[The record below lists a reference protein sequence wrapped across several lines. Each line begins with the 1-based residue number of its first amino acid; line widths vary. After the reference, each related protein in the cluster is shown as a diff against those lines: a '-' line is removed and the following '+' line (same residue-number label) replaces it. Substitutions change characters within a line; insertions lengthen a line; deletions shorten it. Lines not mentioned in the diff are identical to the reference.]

1 MEKDIK
7 KALYENIMSSVAK
20 EVKKALNESDELADK
35 QARLKDLKREY
46 SSLTSKIDDMWV
58 EYTQK
63 MVITTDLNARQ
74 EISNNFYKSLEPLK
88 VAVRNK
94 MKEIYNLNDEIN
106 ELKQSSSQSEPSKKP
121 NYSYDNNYEDEGSD
135 GDEHK
140 FRVIRYTDKQLKNY
154 DSEDYSGKDYVRC
167 FVFDANEQFLPD
179 FTPDW
184 LYDILNNI
192 DYTEFQESI
201 FEMGEKSYNYLINHP
216 DCVEHRYASNAEA
229 YGDGDE
235 YDEDEYGDDDEDEE
249 YNNENTNNTDG
260 NNKFIM
266 EVISKDYICNGEGYW
281 DKDDWDD
288 LVKDKQILCY
298 IYDADETPI
307 PDFSPDWLYE
317 ILEKYENI
325 PGGYC
330 SEDMESTFIV
340 SKETYDALL
349 KDPHCKKADDYTDCG
364 YNYNNVENEYNNYDD
379 DKIKEKLSNI
389 ILNPDFK
396 VKAGGRFA
404 PKGGKAKLD
413 LLDEN
418 YEKDIYLHEM
428 FQDDPKLAQVR
439 KDIKYDVDFENVS
452 LDHKGTTKS
461 GIDYLALLVNGDWE
475 EPVAVFVYWD
485 GKKYRGYVPT
495 RGNAINTINKS
506 AFGNDEDADN
516 EYCTKYLGLKD
527 YYGGDGCAFGL
538 PINWGACLEEFE
550 TRLVVK

>member
-20 EVKKALNESDELADK
+20 EVKKALNESDDLANK
-35 QARLKDLKREY
+35 QSTLNQLMLEY
-46 SSLTSKIDDMWV
+46 DEIHSKIIDIEDDFFKKLSSINAHE
-58 EYTQK
+58 EYIK
-63 MVITTDLNARQ
+63 ALDNH
-74 EISNNFYKSLEPLK
+74 YKSLKPLENELY
-88 VAVRNK
+88 NK
-94 MKEIYNLNDEIN
+94 SSEIIKLKKEIAAS
-106 ELKQSSSQSEPSKKP
+106 KQTIRQSEFSKKP
-121 NYSYDNNYEDEGSD
+121 YYTNDNDYENDRG
-135 GDEHK
+135 
-140 FRVIRYTDKQLKNY
+140 
-154 DSEDYSGKDYVRC
+154 
-167 FVFDANEQFLPD
+167 
-179 FTPDW
+179 
-184 LYDILNNI
+184 
-192 DYTEFQESI
+192 
-201 FEMGEKSYNYLINHP
+201 
-216 DCVEHRYASNAEA
+216 
-229 YGDGDE
+229 E
-235 YDEDEYGDDDEDEE
+235 YDEEE
-249 YNNENTNNTDG
+249 YNDKNTNNTDG

-281 DKDDWDD
+281 DEDDWDD

-307 PDFSPDWLYE
+307 PDFSPDWLYK

-379 DKIKEKLSNI
+379 DEIKEKLSNI

-418 YEKDIYLHEM
+418 YEKDIYLHIM
-428 FQDDPKLAQVR
+428 LQDDPKLAQVR
-439 KDIKYDVDFENVS
+439 KDIKYDVNFENVS

-495 RGNAINTINKS
+495 HGNAINTINKS

-527 YYGGDGCAFGL
+527 YYGCDGCAFGL

-550 TRLVVK
+550 TRLVVKQ

>member
-20 EVKKALNESDELADK
+20 EVKKVLNESDELADK
-35 QARLKDLKREY
+35 QSRLKDLKQEY
-46 SSLTSKIDDMWV
+46 STLTSKIDDMWV
-58 EYTQK
+58 EYSQK
-63 MVITTDLNARQ
+63 MVITTDADAQR

-88 VAVRNK
+88 IALRNK
-94 MKEIYNLNDEIN
+94 TKEIYNLTDEIN
-106 ELKQSSSQSEPSKKP
+106 ELKQTSSQSRFSKKP
-121 NYSYDNNYEDEGSD
+121 NYSYDNNYEDEG
-135 GDEHK
+135 G
-140 FRVIRYTDKQLKNY
+140 
-154 DSEDYSGKDYVRC
+154 
-167 FVFDANEQFLPD
+167 
-179 FTPDW
+179 
-184 LYDILNNI
+184 
-192 DYTEFQESI
+192 
-201 FEMGEKSYNYLINHP
+201 
-216 DCVEHRYASNAEA
+216 
-229 YGDGDE
+229 E
-235 YDEDEYGDDDEDEE
+235 YDEEE
-249 YNNENTNNTDG
+249 YNGENTNNTDG
-260 NNKFIM
+260 DNKFIM

-281 DKDDWDD
+281 DEDDWDD
-288 LVKDKQILCY
+288 LVKNEQILCY

-307 PDFSPDWLYE
+307 PDFSPDWLYK

-349 KDPHCKKADDYTDCG
+349 KDPRCVNADDYTDCG

-379 DKIKEKLSNI
+379 DEIKEKLSNI

-418 YEKDIYLHEM
+418 YEKDIYLHIM
-428 FQDDPKLAQVR
+428 LQDDPKLAQVR
-439 KDIKYDVDFENVS
+439 KDIKYDVNFENVS

-527 YYGGDGCAFGL
+527 CYGCDGCKFSL
-538 PINWGACLEEFE
+538 PINWDACLEEFE

>member
-20 EVKKALNESDELADK
+20 EVKKVLNESDELADK
-35 QARLKDLKREY
+35 QSRLKDLKQEY
-46 SSLTSKIDDMWV
+46 ASLTSKINEMWV

-63 MVITTDLNARQ
+63 MGITTDLNARQ

-94 MKEIYNLNDEIN
+94 IKEIYNLNDEIN
-106 ELKQSSSQSEPSKKP
+106 ELKQTSSQSRFSKKP
-121 NYSYDNNYEDEGSD
+121 NYSYDNNYEDEG
-135 GDEHK
+135 G
-140 FRVIRYTDKQLKNY
+140 
-154 DSEDYSGKDYVRC
+154 
-167 FVFDANEQFLPD
+167 
-179 FTPDW
+179 
-184 LYDILNNI
+184 
-192 DYTEFQESI
+192 
-201 FEMGEKSYNYLINHP
+201 
-216 DCVEHRYASNAEA
+216 
-229 YGDGDE
+229 E
-235 YDEDEYGDDDEDEE
+235 YDEEE
-249 YNNENTNNTDG
+249 YNGENTNNTDG
-260 NNKFIM
+260 DNKFIM

-281 DKDDWDD
+281 DEDDWDD
-288 LVKDKQILCY
+288 LVKNKQILCY
-298 IYDADETPI
+298 IYDANETPI

-349 KDPHCKKADDYTDCG
+349 KDPHCVNADDYTDCG
-364 YNYNNVENEYNNYDD
+364 YNFNNVENEYNNYDD
-379 DKIKEKLSNI
+379 DEIKEKLSNI

-418 YEKDIYLHEM
+418 YKKDIYLHIM
-428 FQDDPKLAQVR
+428 LQDDPKLAQVR
-439 KDIKYDVDFENVS
+439 KDIKYDVNFENVS

-527 YYGGDGCAFGL
+527 YYGCDGCKFSL
-538 PINWGACLEEFE
+538 PINWDACLEEFE
-550 TRLVVK
+550 TRLVVKQ

>member
-20 EVKKALNESDELADK
+20 EVKKVLNESDELADK
-35 QARLKDLKREY
+35 QSGLKDLKQEY
-46 SSLTSKIDDMWV
+46 ASLTSKIDDMWV
-58 EYTQK
+58 EYSQK
-63 MVITTDLNARQ
+63 MVITTDADAQR

-88 VAVRNK
+88 IALRNK
-94 MKEIYNLNDEIN
+94 TKEIYNLTDEIN
-106 ELKQSSSQSEPSKKP
+106 ELKQTGSQSESSKKP
-121 NYSYDNNYEDEGSD
+121 NYSYDNNYEDEG
-135 GDEHK
+135 G
-140 FRVIRYTDKQLKNY
+140 
-154 DSEDYSGKDYVRC
+154 
-167 FVFDANEQFLPD
+167 
-179 FTPDW
+179 
-184 LYDILNNI
+184 
-192 DYTEFQESI
+192 
-201 FEMGEKSYNYLINHP
+201 
-216 DCVEHRYASNAEA
+216 
-229 YGDGDE
+229 E
-235 YDEDEYGDDDEDEE
+235 YDEEE
-249 YNNENTNNTDG
+249 HNGKNTNSPIG
-260 NNKFIM
+260 NNKFVM

-281 DKDDWDD
+281 DKEDWDD

-349 KDPHCKKADDYTDCG
+349 KDPHCVNADDYTECG
-364 YNYNNVENEYNNYDD
+364 YNYNNDENEYNNDD
-379 DKIKEKLSNI
+379 DEIKEKISNI

-418 YEKDIYLHEM
+418 YEKNIYLHIM
-428 FQDDPKLAQVR
+428 LQDDPKLAQVR
-439 KDIKYDVDFENVS
+439 KDIKYDVNFENVS

-506 AFGNDEDADN
+506 AFGNDEDVDN

-527 YYGGDGCAFGL
+527 YYGCDGCAFGL

-550 TRLVVK
+550 TRLVVKQ

>member
-35 QARLKDLKREY
+35 QARLKDLKQEY
-46 SSLTSKIDDMWV
+46 ASLTSKINEMWV

-63 MVITTDLNARQ
+63 MGITTDADAQR

-106 ELKQSSSQSEPSKKP
+106 ELKQTSRQSESSKKP
-121 NYSYDNNYEDEGSD
+121 NYSYDNNYEDEG
-135 GDEHK
+135 G
-140 FRVIRYTDKQLKNY
+140 
-154 DSEDYSGKDYVRC
+154 
-167 FVFDANEQFLPD
+167 
-179 FTPDW
+179 
-184 LYDILNNI
+184 
-192 DYTEFQESI
+192 
-201 FEMGEKSYNYLINHP
+201 
-216 DCVEHRYASNAEA
+216 
-229 YGDGDE
+229 E
-235 YDEDEYGDDDEDEE
+235 YDEEE
-249 YNNENTNNTDG
+249 HNGKNTNNTDG
-260 NNKFIM
+260 DNKFIM

-307 PDFSPDWLYE
+307 PDFSPDWLYK

-349 KDPHCKKADDYTDCG
+349 KDPHCVNADDYTDCG

-379 DKIKEKLSNI
+379 DEIKEKLSNI

-404 PKGGKAKLD
+404 PKGGKTKLD

-418 YEKDIYLHEM
+418 YEKGIYLHIM
-428 FQDDPKLAQVR
+428 LQDDPKLAQVR
-439 KDIKYDVDFENVS
+439 KDIKYDVNFENVS

-527 YYGGDGCAFGL
+527 HYSCDGCKFSL
-538 PINWGACLEEFE
+538 PINWDACLEEFE
-550 TRLVVK
+550 IRLVVK

>member
-1 MEKDIK
+1 M
-7 KALYENIMSSVAK
+7 Y
-20 EVKKALNESDELADK
+20 
-35 QARLKDLKREY
+35 
-46 SSLTSKIDDMWV
+46 
-58 EYTQK
+58 
-63 MVITTDLNARQ
+63 
-74 EISNNFYKSLEPLK
+74 
-88 VAVRNK
+88 
-94 MKEIYNLNDEIN
+94 
-106 ELKQSSSQSEPSKKP
+106 
-121 NYSYDNNYEDEGSD
+121 
-135 GDEHK
+135 
-140 FRVIRYTDKQLKNY
+140 
-154 DSEDYSGKDYVRC
+154 
-167 FVFDANEQFLPD
+167 
-179 FTPDW
+179 
-184 LYDILNNI
+184 
-192 DYTEFQESI
+192 
-201 FEMGEKSYNYLINHP
+201 
-216 DCVEHRYASNAEA
+216 
-229 YGDGDE
+229 
-235 YDEDEYGDDDEDEE
+235 EE
-249 YNNENTNNTDG
+249 YNNDNENTNNIDED
-260 NNKFIM
+260 NKFVI

-281 DKDDWDD
+281 DEDDWDD

-298 IYDADETPI
+298 IYDANETPI

-379 DKIKEKLSNI
+379 DEIKEKLSNI

-418 YEKDIYLHEM
+418 YEKDIYLHIM
-428 FQDDPKLAQVR
+428 LQDDPKLAQVR

-527 YYGGDGCAFGL
+527 YYGCDGCKFGL
-538 PINWGACLEEFE
+538 PINWDACLEEFE

>member
-7 KALYENIMSSVAK
+7 KAIYKNIKNKKAK
-20 EVKKALNESDELADK
+20 EDKKVLNKSDELADK
-35 QARLKDLKREY
+35 QSRLKDLKQEY
-46 SSLTSKIDDMWV
+46 ASLTSKINEMWV

-63 MVITTDLNARQ
+63 MGITTDADAQR

-88 VAVRNK
+88 IALRNK
-94 MKEIYNLNDEIN
+94 TKEIYNLTDEIN
-106 ELKQSSSQSEPSKKP
+106 ELKQTSSQSGFSKKP

-235 YDEDEYGDDDEDEE
+235 YDEDEYGEDDEDE
-249 YNNENTNNTDG
+249 YG
-260 NNKFIM
+260 
-266 EVISKDYICNGEGYW
+266 
-281 DKDDWDD
+281 
-288 LVKDKQILCY
+288 
-298 IYDADETPI
+298 
-307 PDFSPDWLYE
+307 
-317 ILEKYENI
+317 
-325 PGGYC
+325 
-330 SEDMESTFIV
+330 
-340 SKETYDALL
+340 
-349 KDPHCKKADDYTDCG
+349 
-364 YNYNNVENEYNNYDD
+364 DD
-379 DKIKEKLSNI
+379 DEIKEKLSNI

-418 YEKDIYLHEM
+418 YEKNIYIHIML
-428 FQDDPKLAQVR
+428 QDDPKLAQVR
-439 KDIKYDVDFENVS
+439 KDIKYDVNFENVS
-452 LDHKGTTKS
+452 LDHKGITKS
-461 GIDYLALLVNGDWE
+461 DINYLKILVNGDWE

-527 YYGGDGCAFGL
+527 CYGCDGCKFSL
-538 PINWGACLEEFE
+538 PINWDACLEEFE

>member
-35 QARLKDLKREY
+35 QSRLKDLKHEY
-46 SSLTSKIDDMWV
+46 VSLTSKIDDMWV
-58 EYTQK
+58 DYSQK
-63 MVITTDLNARQ
+63 MVITTDADAKC

-88 VAVRNK
+88 IALRNK
-94 MKEIYNLNDEIN
+94 TKEIYNLTDEIN
-106 ELKQSSSQSEPSKKP
+106 ELKQTGSQSESSKKP
-121 NYSYDNNYEDEGSD
+121 NYSYDNNYEDEG
-135 GDEHK
+135 G
-140 FRVIRYTDKQLKNY
+140 
-154 DSEDYSGKDYVRC
+154 
-167 FVFDANEQFLPD
+167 
-179 FTPDW
+179 
-184 LYDILNNI
+184 
-192 DYTEFQESI
+192 
-201 FEMGEKSYNYLINHP
+201 
-216 DCVEHRYASNAEA
+216 
-229 YGDGDE
+229 E
-235 YDEDEYGDDDEDEE
+235 YDEEE
-249 YNNENTNNTDG
+249 HNGKNTNNTVGD
-260 NNKFIM
+260 NKFIM

-349 KDPHCKKADDYTDCG
+349 KDPHCVNADDYTDCG
-364 YNYNNVENEYNNYDD
+364 YNYNNVENEYNNYVDD
-379 DKIKEKLSNI
+379 EIKEKLSNI

-418 YEKDIYLHEM
+418 YEKNIYLHIM
-428 FQDDPKLAQVR
+428 LQDDPKLAQVR
-439 KDIKYDVDFENVS
+439 KDIKYDVNFENVN

-495 RGNAINTINKS
+495 RGNAINTINKA
-506 AFGNDEDADN
+506 AFGNDEDVDN

-527 YYGGDGCAFGL
+527 HYGCDGCKFSL
-538 PINWGACLEEFE
+538 PINWDACLEEFE

>member
-20 EVKKALNESDELADK
+20 EVKKVLNESDELADK
-35 QARLKDLKREY
+35 QSRLKDLKQEY
-46 SSLTSKIDDMWV
+46 ASLTSKINEMWV

-63 MVITTDLNARQ
+63 MGITTDLNARQ

-135 GDEHK
+135 EDEHK

-235 YDEDEYGDDDEDEE
+235 YDEDEYGEDDEDEYGEDDEDE
-249 YNNENTNNTDG
+249 YG
-260 NNKFIM
+260 
-266 EVISKDYICNGEGYW
+266 
-281 DKDDWDD
+281 
-288 LVKDKQILCY
+288 
-298 IYDADETPI
+298 
-307 PDFSPDWLYE
+307 
-317 ILEKYENI
+317 
-325 PGGYC
+325 
-330 SEDMESTFIV
+330 
-340 SKETYDALL
+340 
-349 KDPHCKKADDYTDCG
+349 
-364 YNYNNVENEYNNYDD
+364 DD
-379 DKIKEKLSNI
+379 DEIKEKLSNI

-527 YYGGDGCAFGL
+527 CYGCDGCKFSL
-538 PINWGACLEEFE
+538 PINWDACLEEFE

>member
-20 EVKKALNESDELADK
+20 EVKKVLNESDELADK
-35 QARLKDLKREY
+35 QSRLKDLKQEY
-46 SSLTSKIDDMWV
+46 ASLTSKINEMWV

-106 ELKQSSSQSEPSKKP
+106 ELKQSSRQSESSKKP
-121 NYSYDNNYEDEGSD
+121 NYSYDNNYEDEGDD

-235 YDEDEYGDDDEDEE
+235 YDEDEYGEDDEDEYGEDDEDE
-249 YNNENTNNTDG
+249 YG
-260 NNKFIM
+260 
-266 EVISKDYICNGEGYW
+266 
-281 DKDDWDD
+281 
-288 LVKDKQILCY
+288 
-298 IYDADETPI
+298 
-307 PDFSPDWLYE
+307 
-317 ILEKYENI
+317 
-325 PGGYC
+325 
-330 SEDMESTFIV
+330 
-340 SKETYDALL
+340 
-349 KDPHCKKADDYTDCG
+349 
-364 YNYNNVENEYNNYDD
+364 DD
-379 DKIKEKLSNI
+379 DEIKEKLSNI

-418 YEKDIYLHEM
+418 YEKNIYLHIM
-428 FQDDPKLAQVR
+428 LQDDPKLAQVR
-439 KDIKYDVDFENVS
+439 KDIKYDVNFENVS

-495 RGNAINTINKS
+495 RGNTINTINKS

-527 YYGGDGCAFGL
+527 CYGCDGCKFSL
-538 PINWGACLEEFE
+538 PINWDACLEEFE

>member
-1 MEKDIK
+1 MEKVIK

-20 EVKKALNESDELADK
+20 EVKKVLNESDELADK
-35 QARLKDLKREY
+35 QSRLKDLKREY

-235 YDEDEYGDDDEDEE
+235 YDEDEYGQDDEDE
-249 YNNENTNNTDG
+249 YG
-260 NNKFIM
+260 
-266 EVISKDYICNGEGYW
+266 
-281 DKDDWDD
+281 
-288 LVKDKQILCY
+288 
-298 IYDADETPI
+298 
-307 PDFSPDWLYE
+307 
-317 ILEKYENI
+317 
-325 PGGYC
+325 
-330 SEDMESTFIV
+330 
-340 SKETYDALL
+340 
-349 KDPHCKKADDYTDCG
+349 
-364 YNYNNVENEYNNYDD
+364 DD
-379 DKIKEKLSNI
+379 DEIKEKLSNI

-418 YEKDIYLHEM
+418 YEKNIYLHIM
-428 FQDDPKLAQVR
+428 LQDDPKLAQVR
-439 KDIKYDVDFENVS
+439 KDIKYDVNFENVS

-506 AFGNDEDADN
+506 AFGNDEDVDN

-527 YYGGDGCAFGL
+527 YYGCDGCAFGL

-550 TRLVVK
+550 TRLVVKQ

>member
-20 EVKKALNESDELADK
+20 EVKKALNESDELADN
-35 QARLKDLKREY
+35 QSTLNQLMLEY
-46 SSLTSKIDDMWV
+46 DEIHSKIIDIEDDFFKKLSSINAHE
-58 EYTQK
+58 EYIK
-63 MVITTDLNARQ
+63 ALN
-74 EISNNFYKSLEPLK
+74 NHYKSLKPLENELY
-88 VAVRNK
+88 NK
-94 MKEIYNLNDEIN
+94 TNEIIKLKKEIAAS
-106 ELKQSSSQSEPSKKP
+106 KQTISQSVSSKKP
-121 NYSYDNNYEDEGSD
+121 NYLYDNNYEDEGS
-135 GDEHK
+135 
-140 FRVIRYTDKQLKNY
+140 
-154 DSEDYSGKDYVRC
+154 
-167 FVFDANEQFLPD
+167 
-179 FTPDW
+179 
-184 LYDILNNI
+184 
-192 DYTEFQESI
+192 
-201 FEMGEKSYNYLINHP
+201 
-216 DCVEHRYASNAEA
+216 
-229 YGDGDE
+229 E
-235 YDEDEYGDDDEDEE
+235 YDEDGK
-249 YNNENTNNTDG
+249 YNNENTNNTDRD
-260 NNKFIM
+260 NKFIM

-281 DKDDWDD
+281 GEDDWDD
-288 LVKDKQILCY
+288 LVKNKQILCY

-307 PDFSPDWLYE
+307 PDFSPDWLYK

-349 KDPHCKKADDYTDCG
+349 KDPHCVNADDYINCG
-364 YNYNNVENEYNNYDD
+364 YNFNNVENEYNNYDD
-379 DKIKEKLSNI
+379 DEIKEKLSNM

-404 PKGGKAKLD
+404 PRGGKAKLD

-418 YEKDIYLHEM
+418 YEKNIYLHIM
-428 FQDDPKLAQVR
+428 LQDDPKLAQVR
-439 KDIKYDVDFENVS
+439 KDIKYDVNFENVS

-475 EPVAVFVYWD
+475 EPVVVFVYWD

-527 YYGGDGCAFGL
+527 YYGCDGCAFGL
-538 PINWGACLEEFE
+538 PINWDACLEEFE

>member
-1 MEKDIK
+1 MEKNIK

-20 EVKKALNESDELADK
+20 EVKKVLNESDELADK
-35 QARLKDLKREY
+35 QARLKVLKQEY
-46 SSLTSKIDDMWV
+46 ASLTSKINEMWV

-63 MVITTDLNARQ
+63 MGITTDLNARQ

-106 ELKQSSSQSEPSKKP
+106 ELKQSSRQSESSKKP
-121 NYSYDNNYEDEGSD
+121 NYSYDNNYEDEG
-135 GDEHK
+135 G
-140 FRVIRYTDKQLKNY
+140 
-154 DSEDYSGKDYVRC
+154 
-167 FVFDANEQFLPD
+167 
-179 FTPDW
+179 
-184 LYDILNNI
+184 
-192 DYTEFQESI
+192 
-201 FEMGEKSYNYLINHP
+201 
-216 DCVEHRYASNAEA
+216 
-229 YGDGDE
+229 E
-235 YDEDEYGDDDEDEE
+235 YDEEE

-260 NNKFIM
+260 DNKFIM

-281 DKDDWDD
+281 DEDDWDD
-288 LVKDKQILCY
+288 LVKNEQILCY

-349 KDPHCKKADDYTDCG
+349 KDPHCVNADDYTECG
-364 YNYNNVENEYNNYDD
+364 YNFNNVENEYNNYDD
-379 DKIKEKLSNI
+379 DEIKEKLSNI

-418 YEKDIYLHEM
+418 YEKDIYLHIM
-428 FQDDPKLAQVR
+428 LQDDPKLAQVR
-439 KDIKYDVDFENVS
+439 KDIKYDVNFENVS
-452 LDHKGTTKS
+452 LDHKGTTNS

-527 YYGGDGCAFGL
+527 CYGCDGCKFSL
-538 PINWGACLEEFE
+538 PINWDACLEEFE

>member
-20 EVKKALNESDELADK
+20 EVKKVLNESDELADK
-35 QARLKDLKREY
+35 QSTLNQLMLEYNEIHSKIIDIEDDFFKKLSSINAHEEYIKALDNHYKSLKPLENELYNKSSEIIKLKREIAA
-46 SSLTSKIDDMWV
+46 SKQTI
-58 EYTQK
+58 
-63 MVITTDLNARQ
+63 
-74 EISNNFYKSLEPLK
+74 
-88 VAVRNK
+88 
-94 MKEIYNLNDEIN
+94 
-106 ELKQSSSQSEPSKKP
+106 SQSEFSKKP
-121 NYSYDNNYEDEGSD
+121 NYSYDNNYEDKG
-135 GDEHK
+135 G
-140 FRVIRYTDKQLKNY
+140 
-154 DSEDYSGKDYVRC
+154 
-167 FVFDANEQFLPD
+167 
-179 FTPDW
+179 
-184 LYDILNNI
+184 
-192 DYTEFQESI
+192 
-201 FEMGEKSYNYLINHP
+201 
-216 DCVEHRYASNAEA
+216 
-229 YGDGDE
+229 E
-235 YDEDEYGDDDEDEE
+235 YDKEE
-249 YNNENTNNTDG
+249 YNNENTNSPIG

-281 DKDDWDD
+281 DEDDWDD
-288 LVKDKQILCY
+288 LVKNKQILCY

-307 PDFSPDWLYE
+307 PDFSPDWLYK

-349 KDPHCKKADDYTDCG
+349 KDPHCVNADDYTECG
-364 YNYNNVENEYNNYDD
+364 YNYNNNVENEYNNYDD
-379 DKIKEKLSNI
+379 DEIKEKLSNI

-527 YYGGDGCAFGL
+527 YYGCDGCAFGL
-538 PINWGACLEEFE
+538 PINWDACLEEFE

>member
-94 MKEIYNLNDEIN
+94 TKEIYNLTDEIN
-106 ELKQSSSQSEPSKKP
+106 ELKQTGSQPESSKKP
-121 NYSYDNNYEDEGSD
+121 NYSNYDEDYDE
-135 GDEHK
+135 DEHK

-154 DSEDYSGKDYVRC
+154 DGEDYSGKDYVRC

-235 YDEDEYGDDDEDEE
+235 YDEDEYGEDDEDEYGEDDEDE
-249 YNNENTNNTDG
+249 Y
-260 NNKFIM
+260 
-266 EVISKDYICNGEGYW
+266 S
-281 DKDDWDD
+281 
-288 LVKDKQILCY
+288 
-298 IYDADETPI
+298 
-307 PDFSPDWLYE
+307 
-317 ILEKYENI
+317 
-325 PGGYC
+325 
-330 SEDMESTFIV
+330 
-340 SKETYDALL
+340 
-349 KDPHCKKADDYTDCG
+349 
-364 YNYNNVENEYNNYDD
+364 DD
-379 DKIKEKLSNI
+379 DEIKEKLSNI

-439 KDIKYDVDFENVS
+439 KDIKYDVDFENVC

-527 YYGGDGCAFGL
+527 YYGCDGCAFGL

>member
-20 EVKKALNESDELADK
+20 EVKKVLNESDELADK
-35 QARLKDLKREY
+35 QSRLKDLKQEY
-46 SSLTSKIDDMWV
+46 ASLTSKINEMWV

-63 MVITTDLNARQ
+63 MGITTDADAQR

-135 GDEHK
+135 EDEHK

-235 YDEDEYGDDDEDEE
+235 YDEDEYGEDDEDE
-249 YNNENTNNTDG
+249 YG
-260 NNKFIM
+260 
-266 EVISKDYICNGEGYW
+266 
-281 DKDDWDD
+281 
-288 LVKDKQILCY
+288 
-298 IYDADETPI
+298 
-307 PDFSPDWLYE
+307 
-317 ILEKYENI
+317 
-325 PGGYC
+325 
-330 SEDMESTFIV
+330 
-340 SKETYDALL
+340 
-349 KDPHCKKADDYTDCG
+349 
-364 YNYNNVENEYNNYDD
+364 DD
-379 DKIKEKLSNI
+379 DEIKEKLSNI

-439 KDIKYDVDFENVS
+439 KDIKYDVDFENVG

-516 EYCTKYLGLKD
+516 EYCTKYLGIKD
-527 YYGGDGCAFGL
+527 HYGCDGCKFSL
-538 PINWGACLEEFE
+538 PINWDACLKEFE

>member
-135 GDEHK
+135 EDEHK

-235 YDEDEYGDDDEDEE
+235 YDEDEYGEDDEDE
-249 YNNENTNNTDG
+249 YG
-260 NNKFIM
+260 
-266 EVISKDYICNGEGYW
+266 
-281 DKDDWDD
+281 
-288 LVKDKQILCY
+288 
-298 IYDADETPI
+298 
-307 PDFSPDWLYE
+307 
-317 ILEKYENI
+317 
-325 PGGYC
+325 
-330 SEDMESTFIV
+330 
-340 SKETYDALL
+340 
-349 KDPHCKKADDYTDCG
+349 
-364 YNYNNVENEYNNYDD
+364 DD
-379 DKIKEKLSNI
+379 DEIKEKLSNI

-418 YEKDIYLHEM
+418 YKKDIYLHIM
-428 FQDDPKLAQVR
+428 LQDDPKLAQVR
-439 KDIKYDVDFENVS
+439 KDIKYDVNFENVS

-527 YYGGDGCAFGL
+527 YYGCDGCAFGL

>member
-35 QARLKDLKREY
+35 QSRLKDLKQEY
-46 SSLTSKIDDMWV
+46 ASLTSKINEMWV

-63 MVITTDLNARQ
+63 MGITTDLNARQ

-106 ELKQSSSQSEPSKKP
+106 ELKQSSRQSESSKKP
-121 NYSYDNNYEDEGSD
+121 NYSYDNNYEDEG
-135 GDEHK
+135 G
-140 FRVIRYTDKQLKNY
+140 
-154 DSEDYSGKDYVRC
+154 
-167 FVFDANEQFLPD
+167 
-179 FTPDW
+179 
-184 LYDILNNI
+184 
-192 DYTEFQESI
+192 
-201 FEMGEKSYNYLINHP
+201 
-216 DCVEHRYASNAEA
+216 
-229 YGDGDE
+229 E
-235 YDEDEYGDDDEDEE
+235 YDEEE
-249 YNNENTNNTDG
+249 YNGENTNNTDG
-260 NNKFIM
+260 DNKFIM

-281 DKDDWDD
+281 DEDDWDD
-288 LVKDKQILCY
+288 LVKNKQILCY

-349 KDPHCKKADDYTDCG
+349 KDPHCVNADDYTECG
-364 YNYNNVENEYNNYDD
+364 YNFNNVENEYNNYDD
-379 DKIKEKLSNI
+379 DEIKEKLSNI

-396 VKAGGRFA
+396 VKASGRFA

-418 YEKDIYLHEM
+418 YEKDIYLHIM
-428 FQDDPKLAQVR
+428 LQDDPKLAQVR
-439 KDIKYDVDFENVS
+439 KDIKYDVNFENVS
-452 LDHKGTTKS
+452 LDHKGTTNS

-527 YYGGDGCAFGL
+527 CYGYDGCKFSL
-538 PINWGACLEEFE
+538 PINWDACLEEFE

>member
-35 QARLKDLKREY
+35 QFRLKNLKQEY

-58 EYTQK
+58 EYSQK
-63 MVITTDLNARQ
+63 MVITTDADAQR

-88 VAVRNK
+88 VALRNK

-106 ELKQSSSQSEPSKKP
+106 ELKQTGSQSESSKKP
-121 NYSYDNNYEDEGSD
+121 NYSYDNNYEDEG
-135 GDEHK
+135 G
-140 FRVIRYTDKQLKNY
+140 
-154 DSEDYSGKDYVRC
+154 
-167 FVFDANEQFLPD
+167 
-179 FTPDW
+179 
-184 LYDILNNI
+184 
-192 DYTEFQESI
+192 
-201 FEMGEKSYNYLINHP
+201 
-216 DCVEHRYASNAEA
+216 
-229 YGDGDE
+229 E
-235 YDEDEYGDDDEDEE
+235 YDEEE
-249 YNNENTNNTDG
+249 HNGKNTNNTDG
-260 NNKFIM
+260 DNKFIM

-281 DKDDWDD
+281 DEDDWDD
-288 LVKDKQILCY
+288 LVKNKQILCY

-307 PDFSPDWLYE
+307 PDFSPDWLYK

-349 KDPHCKKADDYTDCG
+349 KDPHCVNADDYTDCG

-379 DKIKEKLSNI
+379 DEIKEKLSNI

-418 YEKDIYLHEM
+418 YEKNIYLHIM
-428 FQDDPKLAQVR
+428 LQDDPKLAQVR
-439 KDIKYDVDFENVS
+439 KDIKYDVNFENVN

-495 RGNAINTINKS
+495 RGNTINTINKS
-506 AFGNDEDADN
+506 AFGNDEDVDN

-527 YYGGDGCAFGL
+527 CYGCDGCKFSL
-538 PINWGACLEEFE
+538 PINWDACLEEFE

>member
-35 QARLKDLKREY
+35 QARLKDLKQEY
-46 SSLTSKIDDMWV
+46 AALTSKINEMWV

-63 MVITTDLNARQ
+63 MGITTDADAQR

-106 ELKQSSSQSEPSKKP
+106 ELKQTGSQSESSKKP
-121 NYSYDNNYEDEGSD
+121 NYSYDNNYDDEEDD

-154 DSEDYSGKDYVRC
+154 DGEDYSGKDYVRC

-184 LYDILNNI
+184 LYDILDNI
-192 DYTEFQESI
+192 DYMEFQESI

-235 YDEDEYGDDDEDEE
+235 YDEDEYGDDDEDE
-249 YNNENTNNTDG
+249 
-260 NNKFIM
+260 
-266 EVISKDYICNGEGYW
+266 
-281 DKDDWDD
+281 
-288 LVKDKQILCY
+288 
-298 IYDADETPI
+298 
-307 PDFSPDWLYE
+307 
-317 ILEKYENI
+317 
-325 PGGYC
+325 
-330 SEDMESTFIV
+330 
-340 SKETYDALL
+340 
-349 KDPHCKKADDYTDCG
+349 
-364 YNYNNVENEYNNYDD
+364 YDD
-379 DKIKEKLSNI
+379 DDEIKEKLSNI

-428 FQDDPKLAQVR
+428 FQDNPKLAQVR

-452 LDHKGTTKS
+452 LDHKGTTNS

-495 RGNAINTINKS
+495 RGNAINIINKS

-527 YYGGDGCAFGL
+527 RYGCDGCKFSL
-538 PINWGACLEEFE
+538 PINWDACLEEFE

>member
-20 EVKKALNESDELADK
+20 EVKKVLNESDELADK
-35 QARLKDLKREY
+35 QSRLKDLKQEY
-46 SSLTSKIDDMWV
+46 ASLTSKINEMWV

-63 MVITTDLNARQ
+63 MGITTDTDAQR

-88 VAVRNK
+88 IALRNK

-106 ELKQSSSQSEPSKKP
+106 ELKQSSRQSESSKKP

-135 GDEHK
+135 EDEHK

-235 YDEDEYGDDDEDEE
+235 YDEDEYGEDDEDEYGEDDEDE
-249 YNNENTNNTDG
+249 YG
-260 NNKFIM
+260 
-266 EVISKDYICNGEGYW
+266 
-281 DKDDWDD
+281 
-288 LVKDKQILCY
+288 
-298 IYDADETPI
+298 
-307 PDFSPDWLYE
+307 
-317 ILEKYENI
+317 
-325 PGGYC
+325 
-330 SEDMESTFIV
+330 
-340 SKETYDALL
+340 
-349 KDPHCKKADDYTDCG
+349 
-364 YNYNNVENEYNNYDD
+364 DD
-379 DKIKEKLSNI
+379 DEIKEKLSNI

-418 YEKDIYLHEM
+418 YKKNIYLHIM
-428 FQDDPKLAQVR
+428 LQDDPKLAQVR
-439 KDIKYDVDFENVS
+439 KDIKYDVNFENVS
-452 LDHKGTTKS
+452 LDHKGTTNS

-527 YYGGDGCAFGL
+527 CYGCDGCKFSL
-538 PINWGACLEEFE
+538 PINWDACLEEFE

>member
-20 EVKKALNESDELADK
+20 EVKKVLNESDELADK
-35 QARLKDLKREY
+35 QSRLKDLKQEY
-46 SSLTSKIDDMWV
+46 ASLTSKIDDMWV

-135 GDEHK
+135 EDEHK

-235 YDEDEYGDDDEDEE
+235 YDEDEYGEDDEDEYGEDDEDE
-249 YNNENTNNTDG
+249 YG
-260 NNKFIM
+260 
-266 EVISKDYICNGEGYW
+266 
-281 DKDDWDD
+281 
-288 LVKDKQILCY
+288 
-298 IYDADETPI
+298 
-307 PDFSPDWLYE
+307 
-317 ILEKYENI
+317 
-325 PGGYC
+325 
-330 SEDMESTFIV
+330 
-340 SKETYDALL
+340 
-349 KDPHCKKADDYTDCG
+349 
-364 YNYNNVENEYNNYDD
+364 DD
-379 DKIKEKLSNI
+379 DEIKEKLSNI

-418 YEKDIYLHEM
+418 YEKNIYLHIM
-428 FQDDPKLAQVR
+428 LQDDPKLAQVR
-439 KDIKYDVDFENVS
+439 KDIKYDVNFENVS

-527 YYGGDGCAFGL
+527 YYGCDGCKFSL
-538 PINWGACLEEFE
+538 PINWDACLEEFE

>member
-7 KALYENIMSSVAK
+7 KTLYENIMSSVAK
-20 EVKKALNESDELADK
+20 EVKKVLNESDELADK
-35 QARLKDLKREY
+35 QFRLKNLKQEY

-58 EYTQK
+58 EYSQK
-63 MVITTDLNARQ
+63 MVITTDADAQR

-88 VAVRNK
+88 IALRNK
-94 MKEIYNLNDEIN
+94 TKEIYNLTDEIN
-106 ELKQSSSQSEPSKKP
+106 ELKQNSSQSESSKKP
-121 NYSYDNNYEDEGSD
+121 NYSYDNNYEDEGS
-135 GDEHK
+135 
-140 FRVIRYTDKQLKNY
+140 
-154 DSEDYSGKDYVRC
+154 
-167 FVFDANEQFLPD
+167 
-179 FTPDW
+179 
-184 LYDILNNI
+184 
-192 DYTEFQESI
+192 
-201 FEMGEKSYNYLINHP
+201 
-216 DCVEHRYASNAEA
+216 
-229 YGDGDE
+229 E
-235 YDEDEYGDDDEDEE
+235 YDEDGE
-249 YNNENTNNTDG
+249 YNNENTNNTDKD
-260 NNKFIM
+260 NKFII

-349 KDPHCKKADDYTDCG
+349 KDPRCVNADDYTDCG

-379 DKIKEKLSNI
+379 DEIKEKLSNI

-418 YEKDIYLHEM
+418 YEKNIYLHIM
-428 FQDDPKLAQVR
+428 LQDDPKLAQVR
-439 KDIKYDVDFENVS
+439 KDIKYDVNFENVN

-527 YYGGDGCAFGL
+527 CYGCDGCKFSL
-538 PINWGACLEEFE
+538 PINWDACLEEFE

>member
-20 EVKKALNESDELADK
+20 EVKKVLNESDELADK
-35 QARLKDLKREY
+35 QSRLKDLKQEY
-46 SSLTSKIDDMWV
+46 ASLTSKINEMWV

-63 MVITTDLNARQ
+63 MGITTDLNARQ

-94 MKEIYNLNDEIN
+94 TKEIYNLNDEIN
-106 ELKQSSSQSEPSKKP
+106 ELKQSSRQSESSKKP

-135 GDEHK
+135 EDEHK

-235 YDEDEYGDDDEDEE
+235 YDEDEYGEDDEDEYGEDDEDE
-249 YNNENTNNTDG
+249 YG
-260 NNKFIM
+260 
-266 EVISKDYICNGEGYW
+266 
-281 DKDDWDD
+281 
-288 LVKDKQILCY
+288 
-298 IYDADETPI
+298 
-307 PDFSPDWLYE
+307 
-317 ILEKYENI
+317 
-325 PGGYC
+325 
-330 SEDMESTFIV
+330 
-340 SKETYDALL
+340 
-349 KDPHCKKADDYTDCG
+349 
-364 YNYNNVENEYNNYDD
+364 DD
-379 DKIKEKLSNI
+379 DEIKEKLSNI
-389 ILNPDFK
+389 ILNPDYK
-396 VKAGGRFA
+396 VKAGSRFA

-418 YEKDIYLHEM
+418 YKKNIYLHIM
-428 FQDDPKLAQVR
+428 LQDDPKLAQVR
-439 KDIKYDVDFENVS
+439 KDIKYDVNFENVS

-506 AFGNDEDADN
+506 AFGNDEDVDN

-527 YYGGDGCAFGL
+527 YYGCDGCAFRP
-538 PINWGACLEEFE
+538 PINGGACLEEFE
-550 TRLVVK
+550 TRLVVKQ